1 MTNSDLS
8 LSAAG
13 EHNDPE
19 ALEEGVFIRSHLQ
32 EANLRSLQALAFKLM
47 YGKSEKVSDLQWE
60 FDKRKELVEMI
71 ALIIGKTYVERGD
84 SYVLPDDEALV
95 MIRDLLLQYHPWV
108 VDRNKNKQIPKDL
121 FM

>member
-1 MTNSDLS
+1 MTSSDLS
-8 LSAAG
+8 LSATG
-13 EHNDPE
+13 EHDDPE
-19 ALEEGVFIRSHLQ
+19 ALEERVFIRPRSH
-32 EANLRSLQALAFKLM
+32 EANLRSLQALAFRLM
-47 YGKSEKVSDLQWE
+47 YGKSEKVSDLEWQ

-95 MIRDLLLQYHPWV
+95 LIRDLLLQYHPGV
-108 VDRNKNKQIPKDL
+108 VARNKNKQIPKDL